1 MPAAPCFFALQS
13 SRIFLQPLA
22 QRLTPRSNFLKRP
35 ATRPTAPWEGTFC
48 TRRPFGAAVVS
59 CQTLFIELNYE
70 SSSII
75 PPSLTGAVPG
85 PGAISNG
92 RKFRGGRHHV
102 EVPGV
107 YRRHRR
113 AGRWGRSVRR
123 VARGGRIKFGGRE
136 RAGICFEM
144 KHQMNFHQRKIL
156 STQDL
161 STQEMSHA

>member
-1 MPAAPCFFALQS
+1 MS
-13 SRIFLQPLA
+13 EGRSRDRTQVFRGTARFLHYRSVRFRPYW
-22 QRLTPRSNFLKRP
+22 SNFLKRP

-85 PGAISNG
+85 PDAISNG

-136 RAGICFEM
+136 RAGICFEV

-156 STQDL
+156 STQ
-161 STQEMSHA
+161 EMSHA